1 MMQPE
6 TPTERVRQGESR
18 GHMRIV
24 LWVSMLGAIIAMTVA
39 WLATR

>member
-18 GHMRIV
+18 GNTRIV
-24 LWVSMLGAIIAMTVA
+24 LWVSTIGAIAALAVTW
-39 WLATR
+39 WLIR